1 VRILSLIGVF
11 VVAIMAFSGVS
22 EAVIIEKGKSYS
34 GGEYLEVAG
43 VGVGF
48 TMPMGW
54 RGMLPENL
62 DMFVMTPDNKAY
74 IFVFARKMDK
84 EGLKKLFREPIR
96 LANGIVLSPTAEPFV
111 TYREISVPYRI
122 ENGAAMAGYGR
133 ARQGPNGAVVGYIA
147 AGPAV
152 QGPSLAVTTRNLAKN
167 TTFFEVPQN

>member
-1 VRILSLIGVF
+1 MRILSLIGVF
-11 VVAIMAFSGVS
+11 VVALVTSSAMSG
-22 EAVIIEKGKSYS
+22 AVTIEKGKSYS

-54 RGMLPENL
+54 HGMLPENL
-62 DMFVMTPDNKAY
+62 DMFVMTPDNKAF

-84 EGLKKLFREPIR
+84 KELKKLFREPIR
-96 LANGIVLSPTAEPFV
+96 LANGITLSPTAEPFV
-111 TYREISVPYRI
+111 SYREISVPYRI

-133 ARQGPNGAVVGYIA
+133 ARQGPNGTVIGYIA

-152 QGPSLAVTTRNLAKN
+152 QGPSLAVTTRNLARN
-167 TTFFEVPQN
+167 TTFFDLPQ